1 MPSLLERAPACVL
14 QPFSPDW
21 SACCRSRCWP
31 RGTWCRHCLRR
42 CSQRSSSPRA
52 RCRQTGG
59 GMTATVMSRM
69 LRRQLRRQLRRPD
82 GRVTR
87 RRGATV
93 ATTTIATCRIGATT
107 AATTM
112 SATIAMPAA
121 TAVGTAVEMVAAAT
135 ESAAALHSGFGCF
148 HSSRPIVEA
157 MQRRGPTRCPAGVVC
172 CEDGR
177 MVAVLDWRRA
187 SSAETLERRR

>member
-69 LRRQLRRQLRRPD
+69 LRRQLRRPV

-112 SATIAMPAA
+112 SATTAMPAA
-121 TAVGTAVEMVAAAT
+121 TAVGTAVEMVAAAI

-157 MQRRGPTRCPAGVVC
+157 TQRRGSTQCPAGVVC